1 LIIAGA
7 VGVLLGFIIIY
18 CYMRFCGN
26 KGQKDNQVGP
36 AGDIAKEALSGL

>member
-26 KGQKDNQVGP
+26 KGQKGNQVG
-36 AGDIAKEALSGL
+36 AADDIAKQAFSEL